1 MKNPFTHRNEVIDIE
16 KMNRVINVQNGFQ
29 ELFAKLE
36 ENCPQSAELTLS
48 IRNLQQAYAWAT
60 VAITQSPDVLP

>member
-1 MKNPFTHRNEVIDIE
+1 MKNPFTHREEIIDIE
-16 KMNRVINVQNGFQ
+16 KMQRVIAVQLGFQ
-29 ELFAKLE
+29 NLFAELE
-36 ENCPQSAELTLS
+36 ANCPQSAELTLS